1 LAFSFLIL
9 NQELKDKLV
18 NWAETRGD
26 IELMII
32 FGSRAKGRER
42 PDSDLDLGIWR
53 SSKWSVDF
61 HRSCVEQITDFLP
74 VPIDLIDLS
83 KMDGPLLQEILCNGK
98 KIFQQQDHL
107 LGVLYVR
114 LMDWRTD
121 FMPAWEDMV
130 DQRRKRFLTKR
141 KQAIVSQ

>member
-1 LAFSFLIL
+1 M
-9 NQELKDKLV
+9 NQELKENLV
-18 NWAETRGD
+18 NWSEKRGD
-26 IELMII
+26 IDLIII

-74 VPIDLIDLS
+74 LPIDLIDLS
-83 KMDGPLLQEILCNGK
+83 KINGPLLQEILCNGK
-98 KIFQQQDHL
+98 KIYQQKDHL

-121 FMPAWEDMV
+121 FMPAWENML
-130 DQRRKRFLTKR
+130 DQRRNRFLAKLKKPT
-141 KQAIVSQ
+141 VSQ

>member
-1 LAFSFLIL
+1 M

-18 NWAETRGD
+18 NWAESRGG

-53 SSKWSVDF
+53 SSMWNVDF
-61 HRSCVEQITDFLP
+61 HRECVEQITAFMP

-83 KMDGPLLQEILCNGK
+83 KIDGPLLQEVLCNGK
-98 KIFQQQDHL
+98 KIYQQKDHL

-121 FMPAWEDMV
+121 FMPAWEDMI
-130 DQRRKRFLTKR
+130 DQRRKRFLAKR
-141 KQAIVSQ
+141 KRVIISK

>member
-1 LAFSFLIL
+1 M
-9 NQELKDKLV
+9 NQELKDNLIY
-18 NWAETRGD
+18 WAEKHGD
-26 IELMII
+26 IDLMII

-53 SSKWSVDF
+53 SFKWSVDF
-61 HRSCVEQITDFLP
+61 HRECVEQITDFMP
-74 VPIDLIDLS
+74 VPIDLS

-98 KIFQQQDHL
+98 KIYQQQDHL

-121 FMPAWEDMV
+121 FMPAWENML
-130 DQRRKRFLTKR
+130 DQRRKRFLAKKNQVT
-141 KQAIVSQ
+141 VSR

>member
-1 LAFSFLIL
+1 M
-9 NQELKDKLV
+9 NQELKDNLI
-18 NWAETRGD
+18 NWAEKRGD

-42 PDSDLDLGIWR
+42 SDSDLDLGIWR
-53 SSKWSVDF
+53 SPKWSVDF
-61 HRSCVEQITDFLP
+61 HRECVEQITDFLTIS
-74 VPIDLIDLS
+74 IDLIDLS
-83 KMDGPLLQEILCNGK
+83 KIDGPLLQEILCNGN

-121 FMPAWEDMV
+121 FMPAWENML
-130 DQRRKRFLTKR
+130 DQRRKRFLAKR
-141 KQAIVSQ
+141 KKPTVSR

>member
-1 LAFSFLIL
+1 M

-18 NWAETRGD
+18 NWAEVRGD

-32 FGSRAKGRER
+32 FGSRAKGKER

-61 HRSCVEQITDFLP
+61 HRECVAQITDFMP
-74 VPIDLIDLS
+74 TAVDLIDLS
-83 KMDGPLLQEILCNGK
+83 KIDGPLLQEILCNGT
-98 KIFQQQDHL
+98 KIFQQLDHL

-121 FMPAWEDMV
+121 FMPAWENML
-130 DQRRKRFLTKR
+130 DQRRKRFLSKR
-141 KQAIVSQ
+141 KEATVP

>member
-1 LAFSFLIL
+1 M
-9 NQELKDKLV
+9 NQELKDSLIK
-18 NWAETRGD
+18 WAEKRGD
-26 IELMII
+26 IDLMII

-61 HRSCVEQITDFLP
+61 YRECVEQITAFMP
-74 VPIDLIDLS
+74 TAIDLIVLS
-83 KMDGPLLQEILCNGK
+83 KIDGPLLQEILCSGK
-98 KIFQQQDHL
+98 KSYQQQDHL

-121 FMPAWEDMV
+121 FMPAWENMV
-130 DQRRKRFLTKR
+130 DHRIKRFLAKR
-141 KQAIVSQ
+141 KQPFVSK